1 MLFITLGHSSHA
13 VTNATV
19 VRQET
24 NATVT
29 TVVGSPV
36 LAATVGLQ
44 LNFSKL
50 EEPVSIFLRLNELG
64 VSDRNVYMRGDCI
77 LNVYG

>member
-1 MLFITLGHSSHA
+1 MLFPITN
-13 VTNATV
+13 TTEID
-19 VRQET
+19 QKT

-44 LNFSKL
+44 LRFV

-64 VSDRNVYMRGDCI
+64 VSDRNMYER
-77 LNVYG
+77 